1 MGHSCQSNSV
11 RNWPGVFEETGKQI
25 ISSVR
30 EQAIHRGAQIFST
43 VVVDV
48 DVMQYR
54 PLFRIKSSR
63 YAPCL
68 SYQPFSHA
76 NGDYFNGVN
85 CTSLGIPGE
94 DKLFG
99 KGIYTCA
106 VCESSLVRDG
116 IVGVVGGGDSAIATS
131 LYLVPL
137 VKKVYVFVRGD
148 KFCAKD
154 ITRVQEL
161 LAHTKGNQP
170 RVEILFHTKITNVE
184 STPEGKFASV
194 QLATPLRQW
203 QQKLDALFL
212 AIGILPNTELF
223 PTLVKRPDGTIQTF
237 RYQETSQPGIFAAG
251 DVTDNVFR
259 QAITGAGEGCKCAL
273 QVKTHLD
280 QQKLSRLSDFKATS
294 FPLVVNVSQ
303 GKIQIEPFSH
313 ESKTNSTCKSET
325 CSPQNIYDRKG
336 QSPSQPTIRSQDEQE
351 QPIQEILS
359 LKDWKSLVDKFPKIL
374 LEVMS
379 GNCLTCGSLE
389 FVLQDLPSHFP
400 DIRFAR
406 VDMELVDPK
415 ELEALGSLL
424 DIPKKIELPYFAKI
438 LHGQNIASIQGEEQ
452 TSKSKLYQFLQ
463 R

>member
-1 MGHSCQSNSV
+1 M
-11 RNWPGVFEETGKQI
+11 
-25 ISSVR
+25 
-30 EQAIHRGAQIFST
+30 
-43 VVVDV
+43 
-48 DVMQYR
+48 
-54 PLFRIKSSR
+54 
-63 YAPCL
+63 
-68 SYQPFSHA
+68 
-76 NGDYFNGVN
+76 
-85 CTSLGIPGE
+85 
-94 DKLFG
+94 
-99 KGIYTCA
+99 
-106 VCESSLVRDG
+106 RDG

-194 QLATPLRQW
+194 QCHSPQAVAAKTRCLVLGHRDSPQYRT
-203 QQKLDALFL
+203 
-212 AIGILPNTELF
+212 LPNSRQT
-223 PTLVKRPDGTIQTF
+223 TDGTIQTF
-237 RYQETSQPGIFAAG
+237 RYQETSQPGIFAGG

-359 LKDWKSLVDKFPKIL
+359 LKDWKSLVDKSPKIL